1 MKVARPPWP
10 QHRRVT
16 DIGDP
21 ILGDPIFQAAI
32 LPLAAAFVLSGLLRA
47 IGREGRGRVLAGGSI
62 AIAFLIAYF
71 VLLGLPDWRPV
82 DPIDK
87 VVYIALGALFV
98 GAFAD
103 LTGMPV
109 QIKYALILVIP
120 LFGLA
125 WVAEPQIRGNPGL
138 AGVATLVLLFAANGV
153 ATSRFTLREGSD
165 LTPSIYL
172 GAGAAGLGLIGLFA
186 DANPLYHLAF
196 ALAAS
201 TVGFAVWNW
210 PVNRFAPSA
219 ALLVGA
225 GSILVALSGT
235 LVLYSGASRIAMAA
249 LVLVFFSD
257 KFVETVRLGGGRIGT
272 ALRPLAVVSAS
283 AVIVLA
289 SAAIGFFIGAAP
301 EAF

>member
-1 MKVARPPWP
+1 M
-10 QHRRVT
+10 

-21 ILGDPIFQAAI
+21 VLGGSIFGDPIFQAAI

-47 IGREGRGRVLAGGSI
+47 IGREGRGRVLAGGAI
-62 AIAFLIAYF
+62 AIAFLIAYV
-71 VLLGLPDWRPV
+71 VLLGLPDWRPAG
-82 DPIDK
+82 PIDK

-109 QIKYALILVIP
+109 QIKYGLILVIP

-125 WVAEPQIRGNPGL
+125 WVAEPQIRGNPDL

-186 DANPLYHLAF
+186 GSRPAPRSSSARDLSLSRLPERWFCTAAP
-196 ALAAS
+196 AAS
-201 TVGFAVWNW
+201 PW
-210 PVNRFAPSA
+210 PPWSWYSFPISSWKRSGWA
-219 ALLVGA
+219 AG
-225 GSILVALSGT
+225 GSTRRCV
-235 LVLYSGASRIAMAA
+235 
-249 LVLVFFSD
+249 
-257 KFVETVRLGGGRIGT
+257 
-272 ALRPLAVVSAS
+272 P
-283 AVIVLA
+283 
-289 SAAIGFFIGAAP
+289 
-301 EAF
+301 

>member
-1 MKVARPPWP
+1 M
-10 QHRRVT
+10 

-21 ILGDPIFQAAI
+21 ILGDSIFGDPIFQAAI

-47 IGREGRGRVLAGGSI
+47 MGREGRGRVLAGGSI
-62 AIAFLIAYF
+62 AIAFLVAYL
-71 VLLGLPDWRPV
+71 VLLGLPEWRPA

-87 VVYIALGALFV
+87 VLYIALGALAI

-125 WVAEPQIRGNPGL
+125 WVAEPQIRGPLDL
-138 AGVATLVLLFAANGV
+138 AGVTTLVVLFAANGV
-153 ATSRFTLREGSD
+153 GTYRLTLREGTD

-219 ALLVGA
+219 ALLAGA
-225 GSILVALSGT
+225 GSILVALAGT

-289 SAAIGFFIGAAP
+289 SAAIGFFIGAATEP
-301 EAF
+301 F